1 MTKEELQ
8 EYQETL
14 ALYID
19 SAQYEYRQQHPSCLY
34 CECLKKGTWSGEY
47 KCRVTLEYFNFGWES
62 DQKKAKRKA
71 RFCKYYF
78 PTTDLSKS

>member
-1 MTKEELQ
+1 MTQEELK
-8 EYQETL
+8 EYKETL

-34 CECLKKGTWSGEY
+34 CECLTEGYWSWEKK
-47 KCRVTLEYFNFGWES
+47 CQVTLEYFDKKSES
-62 DQKKAKRKA
+62 SRKKAKRKA

-78 PTTDLSKS
+78 PKTDLSS